1 MDFNFKKPTHILS
14 LTLILFTLFIFN
26 LIPILS
32 FFGLITSM
40 DISQISPIT
49 DSYQQIF
56 EIFILLIQLILVIC
70 FLIIFPF
77 LWYLLVNNCS
87 IRQFFSRIWLI
98 KEGINNAILW
108 GIIGSIIALGIL
120 MVIGLILTIVGFN
133 LNDASNIQDLEL
145 YFSPATIIVLIILQ
159 PIAEE
164 IFFRGFLLEKINSI
178 YGENIAIL
186 STAGLFGI
194 AHLTYGNA
202 YPALMTGIIGILLAY
217 LVIKTK
223 NLYSSITAHILFNVI
238 SFSLYTIGQSI
249 GI

>member
-1 MDFNFKKPTHILS
+1 
-14 LTLILFTLFIFN
+14 LTFLIFN
-26 LIPILS
+26 LIPIFS
-32 FFGLITSM
+32 YFGMIPSM
-40 DISQISPIT
+40 EISQISPIP
-49 DSYQQIF
+49 DAYQQIF

-87 IRQFFSRIWLI
+87 IRQFFSRIRLI

-120 MVIGLILTIVGFN
+120 MVIGVILTIVGFN

-145 YFSPATIIVLIILQ
+145 YFSPVAIIVLIILQ

-164 IFFRGFLLEKINSI
+164 IFFRGFLLEKITSI
-178 YGENIAIL
+178 YGDKIAIL
-186 STAGLFGI
+186 STACFFGL

-249 GI
+249 SI